1 MRAEHRTKVQTQMAQ
16 AIPAE
21 KLKRKKSRS
30 FQGILFIAAGLAF
43 MGGDIW
49 LLIRVQP
56 FTPWLLVPFGA
67 GFVFALYGSHIVS
80 AELSEAS
87 GKWVA
92 AWMKDMAASVLPFKG
107 RK

>member
-1 MRAEHRTKVQTQMAQ
+1 MRADHRTKLRISQ
-16 AIPAE
+16 AIPPE
-21 KLKRKKSRS
+21 KLKQKKSRS
-30 FQGILFIAAGLAF
+30 FQGIVFVLAGLAL
-43 MGGDIW
+43 MGFDIW
-49 LLIRVQP
+49 LLIKIQP

-92 AWMKDMAASVLPFKG
+92 AWMKDMATSVLPFKG